1 MERVL
6 VSACL
11 LGDPVR
17 HNGGD
22 KRCDDH
28 ILQRWIREGRVVPV
42 CPEVAS
48 GLPVPRPPAEIT
60 NSAGGQGVI
69 AGLARVLDADGRDV
83 STYFLNGAEHAL
95 AAARSCGIRV
105 AILKEGSPS
114 CGSAFTYD
122 GTFTG
127 TKVPNSGVTAAL
139 LRQAGIHVFSESQLA
154 EAAGVIEQFEKQ

>member
-48 GLPVPRPPAEIT
+48 GLPVPRPPAEIAD
-60 NSAGGQGVI
+60 SGGGQSVI
-69 AGLARVLDADGRDV
+69 AGLARVLDIHGQDV
-83 STYFLNGAEHAL
+83 SAHFLNGAELAL
-95 AAARSCGIRV
+95 ATARTCGIRV

-114 CGSAFTYD
+114 CGSSFTYD

-127 TKVPNSGVTAAL
+127 TKVSNPGVTAAL
-139 LRQAGIHVFSESQLA
+139 FRQAGIHVFSEVELA
-154 EAAGVIEQFEKQ
+154 EAEDVIAQFEKQ